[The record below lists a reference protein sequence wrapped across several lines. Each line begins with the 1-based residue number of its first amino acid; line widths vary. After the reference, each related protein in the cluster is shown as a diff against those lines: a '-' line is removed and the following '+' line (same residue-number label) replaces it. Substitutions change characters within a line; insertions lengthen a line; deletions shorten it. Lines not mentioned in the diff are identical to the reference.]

1 MKVII
6 TDCDHDS
13 IDIEKKVFADAAME
27 VELKQAITDTSFSLK
42 QTFCRTV
49 LV

>member
-13 IDIEKKVFADAAME
+13 IDIEKE
-27 VELKQAITDTSFSLK
+27 SI
-42 QTFCRTV
+42 CRCRNGSRTETGNHRG
-49 LV
+49 

>member
-13 IDIEKKVFADAAME
+13 IDIEKKVFEAKE
-27 VELKQAITDTSFSLK
+27 FIFKIINIK
-42 QTFCRTV
+42 I
-49 LV
+49 